1 MTGFKRK
8 IAKALAKL
16 ILVLVLVTIVFGI
29 LAFFFIGSLLGDL
42 RIFIPELKKLTGF
55 PDSQKTYL
63 VIFQNNN
70 EIRPAGGF
78 ITAYGLIKFDKGILQ
93 NIEINDVY
101 VNTDTHK
108 YIAPPY
114 PLNEFLDKD
123 NRKISFS
130 FRDANFYPSF
140 PDSARS
146 LEKMFLLTNEDA
158 NIDGIFAVNYSFLED
173 LLASIGPVDVDG
185 QSFDK
190 NSLFSEIEH
199 TVNDIDKHNID
210 DLKNRKN
217 ILKDFANEL
226 IKKLKDRPSLLKN
239 LCDVTQKSLDKKD
252 IQLYFKDEKLE
263 SLVLSQEWGG
273 QWPTSTSIDFLAF
286 NEANLGGFKSD
297 RYMKRD
303 VTYHLKVTKDSD
315 PSKFKLTAKV
325 DAKVSHYGL
334 DNVPISGNYEG
345 YFRVYVPKNS
355 KLIENKSE
363 TEKFKESDKGFFHV
377 FEGMLK
383 LKPGEEKEISY
394 TYQLPS
400 ILIKDNKYSLYI
412 PKQSGT
418 ENDFYTVVIELPQGY
433 SVKSDSFESRENLAI
448 YKGTLNHDLS
458 FDLEFSTD
466 KSSPYVIYQNIDT
479 LGQITV
485 GFNENIS
492 QSSLSISNFQIIDTN
507 KKNTNFL
514 DYPKVTSIS
523 SDGKNLKLFIEGMTV
538 QSEERY
544 SLVLSNIKDL
554 DGNKISPDPRTVT
567 LVQRIK

>member
-16 ILVLVLVTIVFGI
+16 ILVLVLITIVFGI
-29 LAFFFIGSLLGDL
+29 FTFFYIGSVLGDV
-42 RIFIPELKKLTGF
+42 RIFVPEFKRLTGF
-55 PDSQKTYL
+55 SDSQKTYL

-70 EIRPAGGF
+70 EIRPSGGF
-78 ITAYGLIKFDKGILQ
+78 ITAYGIIKFDKGILQ

-101 VNTDTHK
+101 VNTDGHAYVT
-108 YIAPPY
+108 PPY

-146 LEKMFLLTNEDA
+146 LERMFLLTNKDA
-158 NIDGIFAVNYSFLED
+158 KLDGIFAVNYSFLED
-173 LLASIGPVDVDG
+173 LLESIGEVEVDG
-185 QSFDK
+185 QIFDK
-190 NSLFSEIEH
+190 NSLFSKVEYS
-199 TVNDIDKHNID
+199 VNDIDKHNIE

-226 IKKLKDRPSLLKN
+226 LEKIKEHPALLKN
-239 LCDVTQKSLDKKD
+239 LCDVTNESLNKKE

-263 SLVLSQEWGG
+263 SLALSKSWGG

-303 VTYHLKVTKDSD
+303 VTYHLKVTKDST
-315 PSKFKLTAKV
+315 PNKFKMTAKV
-325 DAKVSHYGL
+325 DAKISHYGL

-355 KLIENKSE
+355 KLIENKSAL
-363 TEKFKESDKGFFHV
+363 EKFQESDKGFFHV
-377 FEGMLK
+377 FEGMMK

-400 ILIKDNKYSLYI
+400 TLITDNKYSLYI

-433 SVKSDSFESRENLAI
+433 SVKSDSFESRENLAV
-448 YKGTLNHDLS
+448 YKGTLDKDLS
-458 FDLEFSTD
+458 FDLEFNSDT
-466 KSSPYVIYQNIDT
+466 SAPYVIYQNIDT

-485 GFNENIS
+485 GFSENIS
-492 QSSLSISNFQIIDTN
+492 QASASISNFKIIDTN
-507 KKNTNFL
+507 EKNTGAL
-514 DYPKVTSIS
+514 DYPKVTSLT

-538 QSEERY
+538 QNEERY

>member
-1 MTGFKRK
+1 LTGFKRK

-16 ILVLVLVTIVFGI
+16 ILVLVLITIVFGI
-29 LAFFFIGSLLGDL
+29 FTFFYIGSVLGDV
-42 RIFIPELKKLTGF
+42 RIFVPEFKRLTGF
-55 PDSQKTYL
+55 SDSQKTYL

-70 EIRPAGGF
+70 EIRPSGGF
-78 ITAYGLIKFDKGILQ
+78 ITAYGIIKFDKGILQ

-101 VNTDTHK
+101 VNTDGHAYVT
-108 YIAPPY
+108 PPY

-146 LEKMFLLTNEDA
+146 LERMFLLTNKDA
-158 NIDGIFAVNYSFLED
+158 KLDGIFAVNYSFLED
-173 LLASIGPVDVDG
+173 LLESIGEVEVDG
-185 QSFDK
+185 QIFDK
-190 NSLFSEIEH
+190 NSLFSKVEYS
-199 TVNDIDKHNID
+199 VNDIDKHNIE

-226 IKKLKDRPSLLKN
+226 LEKIKEHPALLKN
-239 LCDVTQKSLDKKD
+239 LCDVTNESLNKKE

-263 SLVLSQEWGG
+263 SLALSKSWGG

-303 VTYHLKVTKDSD
+303 VTYHLKVTKDST
-315 PSKFKLTAKV
+315 PNKFKMTAKV
-325 DAKVSHYGL
+325 DAKISHYGL

-355 KLIENKSE
+355 KLIENKSAL
-363 TEKFKESDKGFFHV
+363 EKFQESDKGFFHV
-377 FEGMLK
+377 FEGMMK

-400 ILIKDNKYSLYI
+400 TLITDNKYSLYI

-433 SVKSDSFESRENLAI
+433 SVKSDSFESRENLAV
-448 YKGTLNHDLS
+448 YKGTLDKDLS
-458 FDLEFSTD
+458 FDLEFNSDT
-466 KSSPYVIYQNIDT
+466 SAPYVIYQNIDT

-485 GFNENIS
+485 GFSENIS
-492 QSSLSISNFQIIDTN
+492 QASASISNFKIIDTN
-507 KKNTNFL
+507 EKNTGAL
-514 DYPKVTSIS
+514 DYPKVTSLT

-538 QSEERY
+538 QNEERY